1 MSVEATEA
9 QAIDMTREAHV
20 AAVNSGD
27 VDAWAAAFAN
37 DGVQMPP
44 NAPANVGRDNIQAW
58 SGEFLGA
65 FRAELSLAP
74 DEVQIAGAD
83 WAFERGTY
91 RSPSLPRPAAS
102 SFRTLVTTSRSTNG
116 SPTITGQWPATSGTA
131 AIRHPAC
138 PHRRIGASARRF
150 SAGMLVCSR

>member
-83 WAFERGTY
+83 WAFERGAFKITLTPKAGGEPIQDAGKY
-91 RSPSLPRPAAS
+91 ITVYERQPDDSWAMARDIWNSDNPLPAMPE
-102 SFRTLVTTSRSTNG
+102 
-116 SPTITGQWPATSGTA
+116 
-131 AIRHPAC
+131 
-138 PHRRIGASARRF
+138 
-150 SAGMLVCSR
+150 

>member
-1 MSVEATEA
+1 MSMEATEA

-37 DGVQMPP
+37 DSVQMPP

-58 SGEFLGA
+58 SGAFLGA
-65 FRAELSLAP
+65 FRAEFSLAP
-74 DEVQIAGAD
+74 EEVQIAGAD

-91 RSPSLPRPAAS
+91 KITLIPKAGGEPIQDAGKYITVYQRQSDDSWAMARDIWNSSNPLP
-102 SFRTLVTTSRSTNG
+102 
-116 SPTITGQWPATSGTA
+116 
-131 AIRHPAC
+131 
-138 PHRRIGASARRF
+138 
-150 SAGMLVCSR
+150 GMPE

>member
-91 RSPSLPRPAAS
+91 EITLTPKAGGESIQDAGKYITVYQRRPDGSWAMARDIWNSSNPLP
-102 SFRTLVTTSRSTNG
+102 
-116 SPTITGQWPATSGTA
+116 
-131 AIRHPAC
+131 
-138 PHRRIGASARRF
+138 
-150 SAGMLVCSR
+150 GMPE